1 MSPSPQ
7 LLLDAVQASGVR
19 YELAPGWN
27 DPRNAASGTWA
38 PRYVI
43 LHHTANGGAAG
54 DAPSLAWCVKGT
66 YPPVRNC
73 HLLVARSGLVHVV
86 AGVKAYHAGKGGPGR
101 WGNGP
106 AVPLDSMNGYAYGIE
121 IESKG
126 TSTDPSADRGTN
138 GYTPEQIAATAAVAA
153 QLLDAIG
160 SDAGCAINHRT
171 WAPRRK
177 TDTLLPDAT
186 WQQLIREAGTDVAGM
201 TPEQIAAA
209 VWGYKLPST
218 WDGGTKT
225 AATLLQQ
232 AQAYAIQ
239 GGYIGTAPDAAASG
253 AGKRTTAGVLSD
265 QIGGIE
271 CQGTSSPGSS
281 LSDADVDRIAHAVVE
296 LMGTSLSGSS

>member
-1 MSPSPQ
+1 MTVGPQ
-7 LLLDAVQASGVR
+7 LLLEAVKASGVR
-19 YELAPGWN
+19 YELAPGWD
-27 DPRNAASGTWA
+27 DPGNAASGTWA

-66 YPPVRNC
+66 YPPIRNC

-86 AGVKAYHAGKGGPGR
+86 AGVKAYHAGKGGPGS

-106 AVPLDSMNGYAYGIE
+106 RVPLDSMNGYAYGIE

-126 TSTDPSADRGTN
+126 TSTDPAADGGTN
-138 GYTPEQIAATAAVAA
+138 GYTPEQIAATAAVTH
-153 QLLDAIG
+153 QLLAAIG
-160 SDAGCAINHRT
+160 SDDGCAINHRT

-186 WQQLIREAGTDVAGM
+186 WQQLIREAGQDV

-209 VWGYKLPST
+209 VWGFRIPST
-218 WDGGTKT
+218 WDGGDKS
-225 AATLLQQ
+225 AATLMQQ
-232 AQAYAIQ
+232 AHYYSVQA
-239 GGYIGTAPDAAASG
+239 GFIGTAPAAGNG

-265 QIGGIE
+265 EIGGIE
-271 CQGTSSPGSS
+271 CQGSSSPGTGTVS
-281 LSDADVDRIAHAVVE
+281 LSDADVQRIARAVCD
-296 LMGTSLSGSS
+296 LMGSSLSGSS